1 MKKILAITA
10 AMLAMTFSSASF
22 AQFAKPD
29 DAAKYRQSSLSV
41 MATHFGR
48 VGGMVAGRIP
58 FDAKAAQ
65 ENMDIA
71 VNMSKLP
78 WAGFG
83 PGGEGATIKHRSKP
97 EIWKEQAKF
106 KDLSDK
112 MQAEFVKV
120 QAATK
125 TGNLDAIKAAFG
137 PAGASCKACHDVYRA
152 D

>member
-112 MQAEFVKV
+112 MQAEFIKV